1 MLSGEDS
8 GGGNGEKLLV
18 GHGELRPCQFS
29 LGILEVV
36 DVLGDSFRFLVK
48 TDHLRREI
56 DQFARVKA
64 SAVVFEMVKKC
75 HCGDTVV
82 EGAGVLEVLV
92 PKFVDGIAEE
102 FNRAAF
108 GRFVGGK
115 VAE

>member
-1 MLSGEDS
+1 MWEVLCGKDS

-18 GHGELRPCQFS
+18 GHGELCPRQFL
-29 LGILEVV
+29 LGVLEII

-48 TDHLRREI
+48 TDHLCREI

-92 PKFVDGIAEE
+92 PKFVNGVSEE
-102 FNRAAF
+102 FDHTTF
-108 GRFVGGK
+108 GGLM
-115 VAE
+115 